1 MIGILL
7 AVFTLL
13 TVPILAMRGVQIWS
27 VTKCEKA

>member
-7 AVFTLL
+7 TIFVLL

-27 VTKCEKA
+27 MTKCEKA